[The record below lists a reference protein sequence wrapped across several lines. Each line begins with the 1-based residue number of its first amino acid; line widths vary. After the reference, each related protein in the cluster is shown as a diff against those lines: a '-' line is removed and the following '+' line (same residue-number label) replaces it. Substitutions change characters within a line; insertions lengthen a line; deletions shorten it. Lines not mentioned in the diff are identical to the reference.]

1 MALVSCF
8 SAEYRSLIPSSSR
21 SFTVFLSAMSNPSLC
36 GFGFVVSNSN
46 LTRFGSILFVRRRLR
61 LSAARWPLLLFQLLL
76 SWFINFSLRQPL
88 VVLLLRLLQLQTL
101 LILLGV

>member
-1 MALVSCF
+1 MF
-8 SAEYRSLIPSSSR
+8 
-21 SFTVFLSAMSNPSLC
+21 NPSLC

-46 LTRFGSILFVRRRLR
+46 LTRFGSILFLRRRLR
-61 LSAARWPLLLFQLLL
+61 LSAARWPLLLLQPLLLARVFLLQLLCLLLVLLFQLLL

-88 VVLLLRLLQLQTL
+88 VVLLLSLLQLQTL